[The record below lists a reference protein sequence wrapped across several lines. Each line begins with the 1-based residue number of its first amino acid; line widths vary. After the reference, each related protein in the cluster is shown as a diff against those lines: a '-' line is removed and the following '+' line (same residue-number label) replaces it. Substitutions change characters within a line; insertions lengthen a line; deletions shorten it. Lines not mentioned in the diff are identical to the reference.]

1 MKLIKKLFIKNYEDT
16 SNPIV
21 RAAYGT
27 VAGAIGIIS
36 NIVLF
41 VAKFV
46 IGVIGGS
53 ITIIAD
59 AINNLSDAGS
69 SIVTMI
75 GFKLS
80 SKPADSDHPYGHARY
95 EYITAFITSMVIFL
109 IGIELL
115 RASVD
120 KILHFVPTTVSIA
133 TYIILGASIL
143 IKLFQM
149 ILYRSFAKDID
160 SDALLATSMDSR
172 NDMIT
177 TITILIATIAINIFG
192 DIKFSIDGAFGVAV
206 SLFIIVTSLLL
217 IKDTISPLLGEK
229 PDEELKNKIKTK
241 LLSYEHVIGLHDL
254 HIHSYGANINFVTV
268 HVEFASS
275 FNFEYAHEITD
286 NIERDFRDN
295 EGIDLTIHMDPIDLN
310 NPATN
315 KTRTKIKKIISTHY
329 PDINLHDFRV
339 VYGEHFDNI
348 IFDLEIP
355 FSTKTTKDDIM
366 TVLDNEFDY
375 KGKTHYFVIT
385 VDRV

>member
-1 MKLIKKLFIKNYEDT
+1 MNLIKKLFIKNYEDI
-16 SNPIV
+16 SNPVV

-27 VAGAIGIIS
+27 LAGAIGIIS
-36 NIVLF
+36 NIILF

-46 IGVIGGS
+46 IGVIGNS

-69 SIVTMI
+69 SIITLI

-95 EYITAFITSMVIFL
+95 EYITAFITSIVICV
-109 IGIELL
+109 IGTELL
-115 RASVD
+115 KVSID
-120 KILHFVPTTVSIA
+120 KILHFEPTTVSVL
-133 TYIILGASIL
+133 TYVILSISIV

-149 ILYRSFAKDID
+149 LLYRNFAKAID

-177 TITILIATIAINIFG
+177 TFTILIATIFINIFG
-192 DIKFSIDGAFGVAV
+192 NVNFSIDGAFGIAV
-206 SLFIIVTSLLL
+206 SLFIIVTSIML
-217 IKDTISPLLGEK
+217 IKETINPLLGEK
-229 PDEELKNKIKTK
+229 ADDELKEKIKTK
-241 LLSYEHVIGLHDL
+241 LLSYDNVLGIHDL
-254 HIHSYGANINFVTV
+254 HVHSYGANINFVTV
-268 HVEFASS
+268 HVEYATSL
-275 FNFEYAHEITD
+275 NFDYAHEITD
-286 NIERDFRDN
+286 NIERDFKEN
-295 EGIDLTIHMDPIDLN
+295 EDIELTIHMDPIDID
-310 NPATN
+310 NPETN
-315 KTRTKIKKIISTHY
+315 KTRTKIKKLITTHF
-329 PDINLHDFRV
+329 PEINLHDFRV

-355 FSTKTTKDDIM
+355 FSVKTTKEDVLAMLDDKF
-366 TVLDNEFDY
+366 DN

>member
-1 MKLIKKLFIKNYEDT
+1 MNLLKKLFIKNYEDI

-27 VAGAIGIIS
+27 LAGAIGIIS

-41 VAKFV
+41 VAKFI
-46 IGVIGGS
+46 IGILGNS

-69 SIVTMI
+69 SIITLI

-95 EYITAFITSMVIFL
+95 EYITAFITSIVICV
-109 IGIELL
+109 IGTELL
-115 RASVD
+115 KASID
-120 KILHFVPTTVSIA
+120 KLLHFEPTTVTYW
-133 TYIILGASIL
+133 TYIILSISIV

-149 ILYRSFAKDID
+149 LLYRNFAKTID

-177 TITILIATIAINIFG
+177 TFTILIATIIINIFG
-192 DIKFSIDGAFGVAV
+192 NVTFSIDGAFGIGV
-206 SLFIIVTSLLL
+206 SLFIIITSVML
-217 IKDTISPLLGEK
+217 IKETINPLLGDK
-229 PDEELKNKIKTK
+229 ADDELIEKIKTK
-241 LLSYEHVIGLHDL
+241 LLSYEHVLGIHDL
-254 HIHSYGANINFVTV
+254 HVHSYGANINFVTV
-268 HVEFASS
+268 HVEYATSL
-275 FNFEYAHEITD
+275 NFDYAHEITD
-286 NIERDFRDN
+286 NIERDFKEN
-295 EGIDLTIHMDPIDLN
+295 EDIELTIHMDPIDIA
-310 NPATN
+310 NPETN
-315 KTRTKIKKIISTHY
+315 KTRTKIKKLITTNF
-329 PDINLHDFRV
+329 PEINFHDFRV

-355 FSTKTTKDDIM
+355 FSVKTTKEDVIDM
-366 TVLDNEFDY
+366 LNEKFDN

>member
-1 MKLIKKLFIKNYEDT
+1 MKLIKKLFIKNYEDI

-36 NIVLF
+36 NILLF
-41 VAKFV
+41 IAKFV
-46 IGVIGGS
+46 IGIIGNS

-95 EYITAFITSMVIFL
+95 EYITAFITSIIIFVIGL
-109 IGIELL
+109 ELL
-115 RASVD
+115 KASVD
-120 KILHFVPTTVSIA
+120 KILHFEATTVSVA
-133 TYIILGASIL
+133 TYVILSIS
-143 IKLFQM
+143 IVVKLFQM
-149 ILYRSFAKDID
+149 LLYRNFAKTID

-206 SLFIIVTSLLL
+206 SLFIIVTSILL
-217 IKDTISPLLGEK
+217 IKDTINPLLGEK
-229 PDEELKNKIKTK
+229 PEEELKEKIKTK

-268 HVEFASS
+268 HVEFSSS

-295 EGIDLTIHMDPIDLN
+295 EGIELTIHMDPIDLD
-310 NPATN
+310 NPTTN
-315 KTRTKIKKIISTHY
+315 KTRTKIKKIVKNYY
-329 PDINLHDFRV
+329 PNINLHDFRV

-355 FSTKTTKDDIM
+355 FDIKTTKEEVIE
-366 TVLDNEFDY
+366 TLNNEFDNN
-375 KGKTHYFVIT
+375 GKTHYFVIT

>member
-1 MKLIKKLFIKNYEDT
+1 MKLIKKLFIKNYEDI

-36 NIVLF
+36 NILLF
-41 VAKFV
+41 IAKFV
-46 IGVIGGS
+46 IGIIGNS

-95 EYITAFITSMVIFL
+95 EYITAFITSIIIFVIGL
-109 IGIELL
+109 ELL
-115 RASVD
+115 KASVD
-120 KILHFVPTTVSIA
+120 KILHFEATTVSVA
-133 TYIILGASIL
+133 TYVILSIS
-143 IKLFQM
+143 IVVKLFQM
-149 ILYRSFAKDID
+149 LLYRNFAKTID

-206 SLFIIVTSLLL
+206 SLFIIVTSILL
-217 IKDTISPLLGEK
+217 IKDTINPLLGEK
-229 PDEELKNKIKTK
+229 PEEELKEKIKTK

-268 HVEFASS
+268 HVEFSSS

-295 EGIDLTIHMDPIDLN
+295 EGIELTIHMDPIDLD
-310 NPATN
+310 NPTTN
-315 KTRTKIKKIISTHY
+315 KTRTKIKKIVKNHY
-329 PDINLHDFRV
+329 PNINLHDFRV

-355 FSTKTTKDDIM
+355 FDIKTTKEEVIE
-366 TVLDNEFDY
+366 TLNNEFDNN
-375 KGKTHYFVIT
+375 GKTHYFVIT